1 MAFSLAGFNPIG
13 GQSKAGNAPQIWT
26 YTSTDAQ
33 SVIRASGYFNTV
45 SAQLKVNDIIF
56 CISAS
61 GGTPV
66 LSTAYVNANS
76 SAGVVDIT
84 DGVTI
89 TSTDTD

>member
-1 MAFSLAGFNPIG
+1 MAFSSTGLNPIG

-26 YTSTDAQ
+26 YTSADAQ

-45 SAQLKVNDIIF
+45 AALLKVNDIIF

-66 LSTAYVNANS
+66 LSTAYVNSNT
-76 SAGVVDIT
+76 GTVVDIT

-89 TSTDTD
+89 TATDTD

>member
-1 MAFSLAGFNPIG
+1 MAFSSTGLNPIG

-26 YTSTDAQ
+26 YTSADAQ
-33 SVIRASGYFNTV
+33 SVIRASGYFNSV
-45 SAQLKVNDIIF
+45 AALVKVNDIIF

-66 LSTAYVNANS
+66 LSTAYVNSNT
-76 SAGVVDIT
+76 GTVVDIT

-89 TSTDTD
+89 TATDTD